1 MKVAVGCDHGGF
13 ALKETV
19 LGALEE
25 VKVEY
30 KDFGCS
36 SEEPVDYPDIAGE
49 VACAVAS
56 GEYDRGVLMCGTGI
70 GMSIAANKVKGI
82 RAAHC
87 EEVVSAR
94 LSRAHNNA
102 NVLTLGGRILGPAL
116 AAAIVKEW
124 IRTEF
129 DSGGRHS
136 RRVSKIARL
145 ESGEV

>member
-1 MKVAVGCDHGGF
+1 MKVVLGCDQGGF
-13 ALKETV
+13 ALKGAV
-19 LGALEE
+19 LRTLDEL
-25 VKVEY
+25 KVEY
-30 KDFGCS
+30 RDFGCF
-36 SEEPVDYPDIAGE
+36 SEEPVDYPDIACE
-49 VACAVAS
+49 VARAVAS
-56 GEYDRGVLMCGTGI
+56 GDYDRGILMCGTGI

-102 NVLTLGGRILGPAL
+102 NVLTMGGRILGPEL

-124 IRTEF
+124 IQTEF

-136 RRVSKIARL
+136 RRVNKIARL

>member
-1 MKVAVGCDHGGF
+1 MKVALGCDQGGF
-13 ALKETV
+13 ALKEAV
-19 LGALEE
+19 LRALDEL
-25 VKVEY
+25 KVEH
-30 KDFGCS
+30 KDFGCF

-49 VACAVAS
+49 VARAVAS
-56 GEYDRGVLMCGTGI
+56 GEYDRGILMCGTGI

-102 NVLTLGGRILGPAL
+102 NVLTLGGRILGPEL

-124 IRTEF
+124 IQTEF
-129 DSGGRHS
+129 DRGGRHS
-136 RRVSKIARL
+136 RRVNKIARL

>member
-1 MKVAVGCDHGGF
+1 MKVAVGCDHAGF
-13 ALKETV
+13 VLKEAV
-19 LGALEE
+19 LGALDEMKIE
-25 VKVEY
+25 H
-30 KDFGCS
+30 KDFGCFS
-36 SEEPVDYPDIAGE
+36 AEPVDYPDIAGQ
-49 VACAVAS
+49 VGRAVAS
-56 GEYDRGVLMCGTGI
+56 GEYDLGILMCGTGI
-70 GMSIAANKVKGI
+70 GMSIAANKVKGV

-87 EEVVSAR
+87 HEVVSAR

-102 NVLTLGGRILGPAL
+102 NVLTMGGRILGPEL

-136 RRVSKIARL
+136 RRVNKVAQL